1 MNTILT
7 VFKKEIKDTLRD
19 KRTLMTAIVLPA
31 LLIPVLMYGMT
42 VVTKMVME
50 KEENK
55 KLSISLIDA
64 PDAFLTYLDTTKM
77 EIKSG
82 YDLKTGKEAIKA
94 DSLDA
99 MIRFTSNFMELQ
111 EKMAS
116 PRVVLLYKQTN
127 LSVESRMKKMVERY
141 SDDLLDQRIETLGI
155 SSATIKPINLKTENV
170 EEPQE
175 LVGQTVGGILPYMF
189 IMFCFMGC
197 MYPALDLITGEK
209 ERGTIETLLTVPAS
223 RFSILLGKVLTISIV
238 GLAATVMSIVGM
250 YFGVLFLPD
259 LPEEISGVINS
270 IISPKFVT
278 MLLAML
284 LPLCVFFAGL
294 ITTMVVKAKSFKE
307 AQSIVSP
314 FTVLI
319 ILPAALALLPGIEL
333 TWGTAM
339 VPILNIALATK
350 EIIAETI
357 NMGHFALIVASL
369 IILAIIGVFISYTQF
384 SKEGMVLK

>member
-369 IILAIIGVFISYTQF
+369 IILAIIGVFISYSQF

>member
-1 MNTILT
+1 
-7 VFKKEIKDTLRD
+7 
-19 KRTLMTAIVLPA
+19 
-31 LLIPVLMYGMT
+31 
-42 VVTKMVME
+42 
-50 KEENK
+50 
-55 KLSISLIDA
+55 
-64 PDAFLTYLDTTKM
+64 
-77 EIKSG
+77 
-82 YDLKTGKEAIKA
+82 
-94 DSLDA
+94 
-99 MIRFTSNFMELQ
+99 
-111 EKMAS
+111 
-116 PRVVLLYKQTN
+116 
-127 LSVESRMKKMVERY
+127 
-141 SDDLLDQRIETLGI
+141 
-155 SSATIKPINLKTENV
+155 
-170 EEPQE
+170 
-175 LVGQTVGGILPYMF
+175 MF

-369 IILAIIGVFISYTQF
+369 IILAIIGVFISYSQF